1 MLARFWGV
9 RGSIPTPTSAN
20 QKYGGNTC
28 CLEVCTSSGQLII
41 FDAGSG
47 IRALGRRLVRE
58 TPPEGHRI
66 MLFMTHYHWDHIQG
80 FPFFEPMYAPKNFV
94 YLHGFKTP
102 NVSVER
108 AMGEQMAN
116 PFFPVDMSMMRATRN
131 FYTIDE
137 ETFQIGDARVTS
149 RFLNHPQGCLGYRVE
164 EGGRVLVFA
173 TDNEHGDPH
182 GDRNIRALAENAD
195 VLIYD
200 AQYTSEEYR
209 NGKVGWGHST
219 WEEGARIAKEVGVK
233 ELVLFHHDPDHDDF
247 TVDSIVQEAR
257 RCFPHV
263 HAAMEGMEIDLTR
276 FSAEIAYRTGLEK
289 RYNTRHQIPLPLSV
303 QIENEQNQAHAE
315 NISLDGAYFL
325 SDTPLPTGMQLEME
339 IRLVP
344 PEGHDGTL
352 RATARVVRCERV
364 GDKAGVGVTFR

>member
-20 QKYGGNTC
+20 QKYGGNTT
-28 CLEVCTSSGQLII
+28 CLEVRTSSGQLII

-47 IRALGRRLVRE
+47 IRALGRRLIQE
-58 TPPEGHRI
+58 TPEGGHRI
-66 MLFMTHYHWDHIQG
+66 VIFMTHYHWDHIQG
-80 FPFFEPMYAPKNFV
+80 FPFFEPMYAPQNFV

-102 NVSVER
+102 DVSVER

-116 PFFPVDMSMMRATRN
+116 PFFPVGIEMMRATRN
-131 FYTIDE
+131 FYTIGE
-137 ETFQIGDARVTS
+137 ETLQIGDALVTS

-173 TDNEHGDPH
+173 TDNEHGDAH
-182 GDRNIRALAENAD
+182 GDRNIRVLAENAD

-200 AQYTSEEYR
+200 AQYTPEEYK
-209 NGKVGWGHST
+209 NGKAGWGHST
-219 WEEGARIAKEVGVK
+219 WEEGVRIAQEVGVK
-233 ELVLFHHDPDHDDF
+233 GLVLFHHDPDHDDF
-247 TVDSIVQEAR
+247 TVDSILQEAR
-257 RCFPHV
+257 RQFPNV

-276 FSAEIAYRTGLEK
+276 LSAEVTYRTGLEK
-289 RYNTRHQIPLPLSV
+289 RYNLRHHVPLPMSV
-303 QIENEQNQAHAE
+303 QLEDQQNQSLAE

-325 SDTPLPTGMQLEME
+325 SDVPIETGTKLEIE
-339 IRLVP
+339 IRLQA
-344 PEGHDGTL
+344 PEGHDGAI